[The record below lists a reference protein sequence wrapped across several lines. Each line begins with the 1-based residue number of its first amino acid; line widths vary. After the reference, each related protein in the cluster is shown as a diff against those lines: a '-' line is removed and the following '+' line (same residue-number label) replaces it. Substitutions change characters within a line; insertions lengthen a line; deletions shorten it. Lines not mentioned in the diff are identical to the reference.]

1 MFWKIRP
8 SNYKWG
14 DVLGNDNITYIIP
27 FLLSTTM
34 ALIIKDTWVESEW
47 TEILLGREEELQDQ
61 WS

>member
-47 TEILLGREEELQDQ
+47 TEMLLGREEELQDQ